1 MPTKIKERFFAM
13 KAVSRTVVQ
22 LKPGKK
28 SEADEFMLDK
38 SDAIS
43 LIEGLVS
50 WGYIYTGENEITVVA
65 VYNDKSSAEN
75 ATLYVN
81 KLLSDVTPLVAA
93 PPVRNIYN
101 AHWY

>member
-1 MPTKIKERFFAM
+1 M

-22 LKPGKK
+22 LRPGKK
-28 SEADEFMLDK
+28 SEADAFMLDK

-50 WGYIYTGENEITVVA
+50 WGYIYTGENEITVIA
-65 VYNDKSSAEN
+65 VYNDKVSAEN
-75 ATLYVN
+75 ATPYVN
-81 KLLSDVTPLVAA
+81 KLLSDVAPLVAA